1 MKILNT
7 GWEIG
12 LNGILIDNKDWHW
25 SIGANFSKIEN
36 EVKDLP
42 MSYLPTGKPSGPG
55 IDGFTSQVIKSGYPI
70 GTFWGYNFLG
80 FDENGKSK
88 YEVDENGKKIEKC
101 IGNAQPDFSINFNT
115 SLSYRNLDLS
125 LFFNGVV
132 GNDIYNNL
140 ANVMDNL
147 SLFSK
152 GFNTTVNATKSPE
165 AFDNVLDYSSRYIED
180 GSYLRLSSATLGY
193 NVPLKSNKWV
203 SNVRLTLT
211 GNNLFVLTGYS
222 GYDPEVNAGRS
233 TDGVPSLGI
242 GWTSYPMARSF
253 SFGVAIDF

>member
-1 MKILNT
+1 M
-7 GWEIG
+7 
-12 LNGILIDNKDWHW
+12 
-25 SIGANFSKIEN
+25 
-36 EVKDLP
+36 
-42 MSYLPTGKPSGPG
+42 
-55 IDGFTSQVIKSGYPI
+55 
-70 GTFWGYNFLG
+70 
-80 FDENGKSK
+80 
-88 YEVDENGKKIEKC
+88 
-101 IGNAQPDFSINFNT
+101 
-115 SLSYRNLDLS
+115 
-125 LFFNGVV
+125 FFNGVV

-222 GYDPEVNAGRS
+222 GYDPEVNIATGLTPNIDNDRYPRS
-233 TDGVPSLGI
+233 RTY
-242 GWTSYPMARSF
+242 T
-253 SFGVAIDF
+253 FGAQLTF

>member
-1 MKILNT
+1 MKIVNN

-25 SIGANFSKIEN
+25 SAAANFSKITN
-36 EVKDLP
+36 KVKDLP

-55 IDGFTSQVIKSGYPI
+55 IDGFTSQVVKSGYPI
-70 GTFWGYNFLG
+70 GTFWGYKFLG
-80 FDENGKSK
+80 FDENGKSM
-88 YEVDENGKKIEKC
+88 YETDEEGKKVEMC
-101 IGNAQPDFSINFNT
+101 IGNAQPDFTINFST
-115 SLSYRNLDLS
+115 SVSYKNFDLS

-152 GFNTTVNATKSPE
+152 GFNTTVHATKLAES
-165 AFDNVLDYSSRYIED
+165 FDNVLDYSSRYIED

-193 NVPLKSNKWV
+193 NIPLKANKWV
-203 SNVRLTLT
+203 NNVRLTLT

-222 GYDPEVNAGRS
+222 GYDPEVNAGRTTS
-233 TDGVPSLGI
+233 GVPSLGI
-242 GWTSYPMARSF
+242 GWTTYPMARSL
-253 SFGVAIDF
+253 SLGVAVDF